1 MSDASQ
7 ATARPT
13 AAEIRLALARHYP
26 HPEYGIVFE
35 VAQSTGHGANRHLD
49 AMAMGLWPSRG
60 LVLFGIE
67 IKVTTAD
74 FRNELRNP
82 AKAEQLARFCDYFYV
97 AAPAGVVPIGEL
109 PKFWGL
115 LEIERG
121 KVKERMPATRLSPQ
135 AVTKDFLAAVFR
147 AASRPKPDDEIEAI
161 MTERG
166 RVLEEHFEQRVKNA
180 IARHPDENKHDAEQW
195 RAVRESLGIE
205 GHRSEAGLV
214 KAIKLVHTLGI
225 AGSYSSLKNLLTSA
239 RRTIAEL
246 EPLAAEIDAANPE
259 EKKLI

>member
-35 VAQSTGHGANRHLD
+35 VAQSTGHHANRHLD

-60 LVLFGIE
+60 LVLFGVE

-97 AAPAGVVPIGEL
+97 AAPTGVVPILEL
-109 PKFWGL
+109 PKNWGL
-115 LEIERG
+115 FEIDRG
-121 KVKERMPATRLSPQ
+121 RVKERIPATRLQPQ

-161 MTERG
+161 MVERG
-166 RVLEEHFEQRVKNA
+166 KELEAHFEQRVANA
-180 IARHPDENKHDAEQW
+180 IARHPDENKADAEAW
-195 RAVRESLGIE
+195 RKVKADLGVD
-205 GHRSEAGLV
+205 GWRGEAGLV

-225 AGSYSSLKNLLTSA
+225 AGSYSAMHGLLAAA
-239 RRTIAEL
+239 RRMLTEI
-246 EPLAAEIDAANPE
+246 EPIAAEIEAANPE